1 LGGYHL
7 NDPNRTVSH
16 LEEII
21 KETVRAIK
29 KMRKD
34 IAPITINIQL
44 KLENYLSKITN
55 RYQLD
60 LRAALN
66 ELEIQSH
73 SYKGIRYDLE
83 SLDERWIIQKLS

>member
-1 LGGYHL
+1 
-7 NDPNRTVSH
+7 
-16 LEEII
+16 
-21 KETVRAIK
+21 
-29 KMRKD
+29 MRKD